1 MDDFSPMILKLL
13 STLHAAESVSEH
25 LESIMRGVKPHAG
38 PPDVTLECTY
48 HFSGLS

>member
-25 LESIMRGVKPHAG
+25 LESIMQGVKPHAG

-48 HFSGLS
+48 HFSGLP